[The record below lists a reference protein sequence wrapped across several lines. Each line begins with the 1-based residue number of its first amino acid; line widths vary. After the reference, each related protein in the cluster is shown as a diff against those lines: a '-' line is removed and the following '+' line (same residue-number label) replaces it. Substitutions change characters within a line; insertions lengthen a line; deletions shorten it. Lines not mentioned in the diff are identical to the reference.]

1 MESILLNSGS
11 KLFETLT
18 QSKMTKK
25 ERENKINKLNPVDG
39 TAEAVSIT
47 VSTNSTLIYV
57 LNIN

>member
-1 MESILLNSGS
+1 M
-11 KLFETLT
+11 
-18 QSKMTKK
+18 
-25 ERENKINKLNPVDG
+25 NKLNLVDG